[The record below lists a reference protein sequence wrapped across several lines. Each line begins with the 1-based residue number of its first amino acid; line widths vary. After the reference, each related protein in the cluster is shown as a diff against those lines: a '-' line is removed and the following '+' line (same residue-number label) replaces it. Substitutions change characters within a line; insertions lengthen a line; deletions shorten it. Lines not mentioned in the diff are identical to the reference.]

1 MMHFN
6 KPAITPEQ
14 QLELLQHRGL
24 LVNDPERALE
34 FLKAVSFFRL
44 TPYMRPFQA
53 GSGHNFNPGT
63 GFRQLA
69 RLYDFD
75 RRLRLLVMDAIERAE
90 VAVRAHLSN
99 YMGTTYGAH
108 WYLDRSHFK
117 DRRQHDT
124 LLSYIRDKQES
135 DVRDYHRECQRI
147 DRLRYAS
154 EERKED
160 LKRLRQ
166 KESYPRHY
174 GLTYD
179 VPELMPNWAMVEE
192 ITLGQLSHLYKNLS
206 RDRDKKCVAQ
216 ALGLEAPLLQ
226 SWLHTLTVVRNMCA
240 HHSRLWNREM
250 GIKPEIPRSSRILW
264 PEYLRTQNGTLHIRV
279 AVILPMLQHFMRH
292 CAPHTSWQ
300 QRLFELF
307 DEFPEIPLL
316 AMGLPEDWQSDHFW

>member
-1 MMHFN
+1 MMQFN

-14 QLELLQHRGL
+14 QLALLQQRGL
-24 LVNDPERALE
+24 LVNDPERALS

-44 TPYMRPFQA
+44 TPYMRPFQS
-53 GSGHNFNPGT
+53 GSGHNFNAGT

-90 VAVRAHLSN
+90 VAVRAYLSN
-99 YMGTTYGAH
+99 YMGTTLGAH

-147 DRLRYAS
+147 DRLRHAP

-174 GLTYD
+174 VLTYD
-179 VPELMPNWAMVEE
+179 APELMPNWAMVEE
-192 ITLGQLSHLYKNLS
+192 ITLGQLSHLYKNLG

-216 ALGLEAPLLQ
+216 ALGLEAPLLE
-226 SWLHTLTVVRNMCA
+226 SWLHTLTVVRNICA
-240 HHSRLWNREM
+240 HHSRLWNREL
-250 GIKPEIPRSSRILW
+250 GIKPVIPRTHRVAW
-264 PEYLRTQNGTLHIRV
+264 PDYLRVQSGALHTRV

-300 QRLFELF
+300 QRLCELF
-307 DEFPEIPLL
+307 DEFPEIPLR